1 MDFLFIHP
9 YLIDGFTHFEEII
22 PAKKIQKRGFGGG
35 GGSRSIQTS
44 GACGMYWLIFGL
56 IFCTVTFISL
66 ISDDERPTTT
76 NKGTTPS

>member
-35 GGSRSIQTS
+35 GGVVEVSKLQVPVE
-44 GACGMYWLIFGL
+44 
-56 IFCTVTFISL
+56 CT
-66 ISDDERPTTT
+66 
-76 NKGTTPS
+76 G